1 MINFG
6 WRRAES
12 VHILTRSRLYH
23 CVVRYT
29 AVPHTR
35 TAALLLL
42 VPKWRGMGQEEEV
55 VQEEEWEWEW
65 GIPVPVVLVGVQR
78 HKTPAVIG
86 RGRRGR
92 EKHREAQRRKPEKVS
107 QVLILYHLQRSVTRE
122 TELAATSLVSD
133 IHSIFC

>member
-1 MINFG
+1 
-6 WRRAES
+6 
-12 VHILTRSRLYH
+12 
-23 CVVRYT
+23 
-29 AVPHTR
+29 
-35 TAALLLL
+35 
-42 VPKWRGMGQEEEV
+42 MGV
-55 VQEEEWEWEW
+55 GV
-65 GIPVPVVLVGVQR
+65 GVGNTCSCTVVLVGVQR

-133 IHSIFC
+133 IHSIFCGERERERESFKKEL